1 MQNNRLSLCCP
12 RAVACSD
19 CFVVWVA
26 FLLEQRSWYVKL
38 TIRKVHKLWTTSST
52 VKVSETEVNTCVTT
66 NYEQFTSETIPDRET
81 DSWLHR
87 TRRRRYVSGVSTSHG
102 GRFGHLLNA
111 FRGSCMK
118 MWCSNLLGSGG
129 RLATVVTPPG
139 RSEWYS
145 RSRQRN
151 QTILAWIIGVSKCT
165 HIQLTIVALNRCSY
179 RSVKGLINQST
190 TREVGPSGEDSNEY
204 NSCFSLPSLRLP
216 RRANLATRLFV
227 RQSSR
232 RRRDRRLSLSDWRRA
247 FTEPDPMFADRFWSF
262 ALVARRYYASVATM
276 TWDANSSW
284 NMSDAMVDYQ
294 LERSCELYSFIIYTV
309 FVGTLVVV
317 GVIGNIF
324 ALVVFWKES
333 ITSSALFLFQCLSLI
348 DSALLLYVFP
358 MYAMH
363 SFVVYTGW
371 LQGYWAIHPY
381 TIVYVLLLALTAQTA
396 TIWVTVLVAFTRYI
410 AICLPFRASRLCT
423 VSKVKKQLTFV
434 LLSAVLFNMPK
445 FMEYRVK
452 YVTYDNGTTYSAAAA
467 AAAYSRLLSHKLYY
481 KVYDNILYFIFNLA
495 LPVFVLML
503 LNIRMI
509 KALKAFRRTRLEM
522 QSVRQQQDNN
532 ITFVLIIVVI
542 VFIICQ
548 VPALINQV
556 MWNVAP
562 DEARQCGGFHFYL
575 RHIANMLVIFNSA
588 INFVIYILFNKR
600 FRLVLIQTACCRAT

>member
-1 MQNNRLSLCCP
+1 
-12 RAVACSD
+12 
-19 CFVVWVA
+19 
-26 FLLEQRSWYVKL
+26 
-38 TIRKVHKLWTTSST
+38 
-52 VKVSETEVNTCVTT
+52 
-66 NYEQFTSETIPDRET
+66 
-81 DSWLHR
+81 
-87 TRRRRYVSGVSTSHG
+87 
-102 GRFGHLLNA
+102 
-111 FRGSCMK
+111 
-118 MWCSNLLGSGG
+118 
-129 RLATVVTPPG
+129 
-139 RSEWYS
+139 
-145 RSRQRN
+145 
-151 QTILAWIIGVSKCT
+151 
-165 HIQLTIVALNRCSY
+165 
-179 RSVKGLINQST
+179 
-190 TREVGPSGEDSNEY
+190 
-204 NSCFSLPSLRLP
+204 
-216 RRANLATRLFV
+216 
-227 RQSSR
+227 
-232 RRRDRRLSLSDWRRA
+232 
-247 FTEPDPMFADRFWSF
+247 
-262 ALVARRYYASVATM
+262 M

-381 TIVYVLLLALTAQTA
+381 TIVYLLPLALTAQTA

-423 VSKVKKQLTFV
+423 VSNAKMQLTFV
-434 LLSAVLFNMPK
+434 LLSAVLFDIPK

-467 AAAYSRLLSHKLYY
+467 YSRLLTNKLYNI
-481 KVYDNILYFIFNLA
+481 VHDNILYFIFNLA
-495 LPVFVLML
+495 LPVFVLTL

-509 KALKAFRRTRLEM
+509 KALKASRRTRIEM

-532 ITFVLIIVVI
+532 ITFVLIIVVA

-548 VPALINQV
+548 VPALINRV
-556 MWNVAP
+556 M
-562 DEARQCGGFHFYL
+562 
-575 RHIANMLVIFNSA
+575 
-588 INFVIYILFNKR
+588 
-600 FRLVLIQTACCRAT
+600 